1 MTYRYPPSQTV
12 VPPLPSH
19 LCALVPRV
27 QHNKDQRSPQHVC
40 WLHPSPLLL
49 TWAEVGTLTTRLSP
63 PQTSLHLAQSRLSCV
78 RATSPAGHRAP
89 IPQEPRPHWQ
99 GQPGAGLG
107 VPPSS
112 GYMAGPGLLPA
123 ASQLGLSSC
132 TWALLP
138 RLRGNV
144 SKLREGSLSVD
155 ARTKFFTERVLRCW
169 DRQPT
174 DDVGAPS
181 LDAFGANDNSAGP
194 ATAPTLQRRRQ
205 LLQLSRRGLQ
215 LLQPC

>member
-1 MTYRYPPSQTV
+1 MGRGRDLDNRLASSPAPS
-12 VPPLPSH
+12 
-19 LCALVPRV
+19 
-27 QHNKDQRSPQHVC
+27 
-40 WLHPSPLLL
+40 
-49 TWAEVGTLTTRLSP
+49 
-63 PQTSLHLAQSRLSCV
+63 QTSLHLAQSRLSCV
-78 RATSPAGHRAP
+78 RATSPVQHRAH
-89 IPQEPRPHWQ
+89 IPQKPRPHWQ
-99 GQPGAGLG
+99 GQPGSGLVSGLG
-107 VPPSS
+107 VPPCS

>member
-1 MTYRYPPSQTV
+1 M
-12 VPPLPSH
+12 
-19 LCALVPRV
+19 
-27 QHNKDQRSPQHVC
+27 
-40 WLHPSPLLL
+40 
-49 TWAEVGTLTTRLSP
+49 TTRLSP

-132 TWALLP
+132 TRALLP

-174 DDVGAPS
+174 GDVGAPS

>member
-1 MTYRYPPSQTV
+1 MVHAGTSGPHRK
-12 VPPLPSH
+12 PLPSKASR
-19 LCALVPRV
+19 LKFPQLALRRQQELVPTASHPRHPRHKATSRSNIRAKAPADSLSLYRSSSVPVPPSYFFPTV

-99 GQPGAGLG
+99 GQPGSGLVSGLG
-107 VPPSS
+107 VPPCS

-123 ASQLGLSSC
+123 ASQLGLSVLHVGS
-132 TWALLP
+132 AA
-138 RLRGNV
+138 R
-144 SKLREGSLSVD
+144 SEGK
-155 ARTKFFTERVLRCW
+155 RF
-169 DRQPT
+169 
-174 DDVGAPS
+174 
-181 LDAFGANDNSAGP
+181 
-194 ATAPTLQRRRQ
+194 
-205 LLQLSRRGLQ
+205 
-215 LLQPC
+215 